1 MAVEIIMPELGE
13 SVHEATVN
21 KWLKKEG
28 DLVHE
33 DEPLVEIMTDKIN
46 TELPSPATGTL
57 AKIFISDGG
66 SVEVFAPLGVIHEV
80 EEVKSTSSEKME
92 QNYKPKELG
101 SIPTAVHSSLQEKI
115 QIAEN
120 MPAWYTPVVRSIAN
134 EHHLSDEELKG
145 IQGSGEGGR
154 VTKKDLE
161 NYLSSKE
168 LQSQQNP
175 IPETTNAKLIEQTS
189 PGSDQEI
196 RPLVGMRKAIAEAMV
211 KNAQVPVVSTMVEVD
226 VTHMVHFREHNK
238 DDFQKEYGV
247 KLTYTPFF
255 IKSLSEAL
263 IEFPLM
269 NASLQSDGNILVN
282 KIVHLGVA
290 VALGVK
296 GEDGLIVPVIRNAHE
311 KGLIELAKDLESI
324 ASKARKNTLGLPDI
338 QGGTFTLTN
347 PGSYGAFLGTP
358 MINAPQAGILGTYT
372 IRKMPVVIDEM
383 IAVRSVMNLVLTYDH
398 WLIDGMLAG
407 KFLQSIKKKLENF
420 DFFQ

>member
-1 MAVEIIMPELGE
+1 MPVEIIMPELGE

-57 AKIFISDGG
+57 AKILIPEGS
-66 SVEVFAPLGVIHEV
+66 SVEVFAPLGVIDESGD
-80 EEVKSTSSEKME
+80 VKSLNPENAE
-92 QNYKPKELG
+92 Q
-101 SIPTAVHSSLQEKI
+101 SLKI
-115 QIAEN
+115 EQDKVQPIKSKNKIEEE
-120 MPAWYTPVVRSIAN
+120 PAWYTPVVRSIA
-134 EHHLSDEELKG
+134 EQHQLKEEELRN

-161 NYLSSKE
+161 RYLTIKEVEGRQTSILSVPKEKPKE
-168 LQSQQNP
+168 LIKQVIAS
-175 IPETTNAKLIEQTS
+175 EEQ
-189 PGSDQEI
+189 EV
-196 RPLVGMRKAIAEAMV
+196 RPLVGMRKAIADAMI
-211 KNAQVPVVSTMVEVD
+211 KNAQVPTVSTMIEVD

-238 DDFQKEYGV
+238 EDFQKEYGV

-255 IKSLSEAL
+255 IKSLAEAL

-269 NASLQSDGNILVN
+269 NASLQPDGNILVS
-282 KIVHLGVA
+282 KAVHLGVA
-290 VALGVK
+290 VALGAK
-296 GEDGLIVPVIRNAHE
+296 GEDGLIVPVIRNAHQ
-311 KGLIELAKDLESI
+311 KGLIELAKELESI
-324 ASKARKNTLGLPDI
+324 ATKARKNALGLPDI

-372 IRKMPVVIDEM
+372 IRKVAVVIDEM
-383 IAVRSVMNLVLTYDH
+383 IAVRSTMNLVLTYDH
-398 WLIDGMLAG
+398 RLIDGMLAG
-407 KFLQSIKKKLENF
+407 KFLQFIKKKLEIF